1 MKGPLQIKTNKIVGN
16 KNWSFLLRNQ
26 LCYLALRKFRFTSTL
41 YYFSFCIMTY
51 KIISPSIFFSFSE
64 NAQSGKMVKTLV
76 RFVFFLNIWIIR
88 ENKMA
93 QDIHVIVIHAHIYNI
108 QFVFSVQ
115 ITTPFHLKKVLP
127 FVTFSYTQH
136 ILQF

>member
-1 MKGPLQIKTNKIVGN
+1 
-16 KNWSFLLRNQ
+16 
-26 LCYLALRKFRFTSTL
+26 
-41 YYFSFCIMTY
+41 
-51 KIISPSIFFSFSE
+51 
-64 NAQSGKMVKTLV
+64 
-76 RFVFFLNIWIIR
+76 
-88 ENKMA
+88 MA

-115 ITTPFHLKKVLP
+115 ITTPFHLKKVLQ